1 MKRANWPPGPRTIAS
16 GTSPYFGFP
25 RTGSNGVRR
34 ISLINSASNL
44 CTPSSLFTVLALHT
58 PPRVPITT
66 SSERSCT
73 PRKRP
78 SVHPTISTKFYSW
91 HEQKLRAPRLRF
103 TSVPSV
109 EQVHLPVQQLPRRA
123 LLPPRLPGQDR
134 ACPAKPER

>member
-1 MKRANWPPGPRTIAS
+1 MKRANWTPGPRTIAS
-16 GTSPYFGFP
+16 GTSAYFGFP
-25 RTGSNGVRR
+25 RTGPKGVRR

-44 CTPSSLFTVLALHT
+44 CTPSSLFTVLALNT

-73 PRKRP
+73 PRNRP
-78 SVHPTISTKFYSW
+78 SVNPTISKFYSW

-109 EQVHLPVQQLPRRA
+109 AQMHLPFQQLPRRA

-134 ACPAKPER
+134 ACRAKPER